1 MYIVIWIYSNEKNE
15 IIEASSKDFYWGVG
29 KEMSRGILFTSIL
42 AGMVFI
48 LANASLGYVNSQNM
62 TNITRVNMTNTTI
75 VGNETGGN
83 ATAPNT
89 QTSSALEGDNMEISD
104 APKCLGSALCPD

>member
-1 MYIVIWIYSNEKNE
+1 M
-15 IIEASSKDFYWGVG
+15 EASSKDFYWGVG
-29 KEMSRGILFTSIL
+29 KEMSRGILFTIIL
-42 AGMVFI
+42 AGI
-48 LANASLGYVNSQNM
+48 LSIIAIASLGYVNLQNM
-62 TNITRVNMTNTTI
+62 TNIPRVKMTNTTI

-89 QTSSALEGDNMEISD
+89 QTSSALEGDNMDMISD